1 LKPRRDPP
9 TIDDARIRAEG
20 EATMATTKK
29 CEKGKDPKSCS
40 AEQIKKCHG
49 TTKHA
54 CAKK

>member
-1 LKPRRDPP
+1 MGGLRRI
-9 TIDDARIRAEG
+9 THWEG
-20 EATMATTKK
+20 PMATTKK

-40 AEQIKKCHG
+40 AEQIRKCHG